1 MEATITVARNSGC
14 PKNASCGTSN
24 FRFLNS
30 LIFNID
36 QMDIFGAV
44 LIIKG
49 SINYY
54 IGSKK

>member
-24 FRFLNS
+24 FKFLHS
-30 LIFNID
+30 LSFNID
-36 QMDIFGAV
+36 QMDTFRAV
-44 LIIKG
+44 STIKG
-49 SINYY
+49 SINYS